1 MTSRAQDSSFPASSL
16 FLEAPAVDTTTGWSK
31 FWAKALND
39 PRDVIFINLSLQMTV
54 FLLPV
59 AVWLFTV
66 SDFPWWWAPIYWA
79 YMFAF
84 FLDRFI
90 LMLHCTSHRPLFNR
104 HFKFLNNYIPWVLG
118 PLVGETPESYFVH
131 HMGMHHKEGN
141 LMGDLSSTMR
151 FQRDKFSHW
160 LRYWSR
166 FMVLGPFEL
175 FGYHAKNGRTKML
188 RRLVIGE
195 GGYWV
200 IAALLAYFVS
210 FQATLVVLVLPVVLT
225 RTLMMA
231 GNWGQHAFIDPD
243 EPDNDFKSS
252 ITCINSRYNRRC
264 FNDGYHI
271 IHHLKPSMHYTEM
284 ANEFDKA
291 REVYGKQDAI
301 VFEGHDFFS
310 VWLLLMLGQK
320 KALARAFVRLP
331 GAPARTDEEVIQLI
345 NRRMRPFGPDGK
357 PLAQAS

>member
-1 MTSRAQDSSFPASSL
+1 MNTLAENSPVGNTTL
-16 FLEAPAVDTTTGWSK
+16 FLEAPAADTTTAWSR
-31 FWAKALND
+31 FWSKALND
-39 PRDVIFINLSLQMTV
+39 PRDVIFINLSLQMTL

-59 AVWLFTV
+59 AVALFV
-66 SDFPWWWAPIYWA
+66 VGRFPWWWAPVYWV

-90 LMLHCTSHRPLFNR
+90 LMLHCTCHRPLFKR
-104 HFKFLNNYIPWVLG
+104 QFKFLNNYIPWVLG

-141 LMGDLSSTMR
+141 LMNDLSSTMR
-151 FQRDKFSHW
+151 FQRDKFTHW
-160 LRYWSR
+160 FRYWFR
-166 FMVLGPFEL
+166 FMTWGPIEL
-175 FGYHAKNGRTKML
+175 FVYHAKAGRKKML
-188 RRLVIGE
+188 KRLVIGE
-195 GGYWV
+195 GSYWIV
-200 IAALLAYFVS
+200 TALLAYFVS
-210 FQATLVVLVLPVVLT
+210 FQAALVVLVVPVILT

-231 GNWGQHAFIDPD
+231 GNWGQHAFVDPD

-284 ANEFDKA
+284 ADEFDKA
-291 REVYGKQDAI
+291 RDLYGRQDAI

-310 VWLLLMLGQK
+310 VWLFLMLGQK

-331 GAPARTDEEVIQLI
+331 GAPERTDEEVIELI

-357 PLAQAS
+357 PLAAAN